1 MLPMFLA
8 AVGQTI
14 FATALPLITGSL
26 FQPPLTPVESS
37 STAAGR
43 VAMHTLEPP
52 TIKQAHC
59 ALPPTNPAPGIYY
72 AFCMANAPGESGETS
87 AGSRPGVPVRNLTWT
102 AR

>member
-14 FATALPLITGSL
+14 VATALPLITGSL

-59 ALPPTNPAPGIYY
+59 ARRRRPTRRLVHH